1 MALDRNQHR
10 HTTPDERPHTPTTS
24 PTARPR
30 LEATPQPQD
39 DRINTSRSAAGCTA
53 NKQGFKWIHVLFF
66 LDQMNNETEVARH
79 RSMDLCPWSSAAQ
92 ASSTEASVTALP
104 NTRSCRYA
112 ARLALF
118 ARPLKLAISS
128 CWSSSV
134 HAFGGGFS
142 FAGSSSPSIRREGIR
157 LEIWSSVRI

>member
-1 MALDRNQHR
+1 MIPRERRVSFRAGSTLPAPESRALERPAPAVLRSSRFKSKTRPISVRSLKKKHHPYPCVPVQKRKGKEKKGMALDRNQHR

-66 LDQMNNETEVARH
+66 FGSNEQR
-79 RSMDLCPWSSAAQ
+79 D
-92 ASSTEASVTALP
+92 
-104 NTRSCRYA
+104 
-112 ARLALF
+112 
-118 ARPLKLAISS
+118 
-128 CWSSSV
+128 
-134 HAFGGGFS
+134 
-142 FAGSSSPSIRREGIR
+142 
-157 LEIWSSVRI
+157 